1 MTRTL
6 FQYDSQAL
14 KRLLPSCWP
23 PGLFNAC
30 LTLARGKLYH
40 SSSSASFLPSS
51 RAQKWG
57 KSLRAFLALLEKPT
71 RVALKLRKS
80 KPQHARKLVWVFYA
94 AMMPIEGPECVRPE
108 HFISAVVRFRGI
120 CLYWRDAGLEH
131 LPDAAL
137 IKL

>member
-1 MTRTL
+1 
-6 FQYDSQAL
+6 
-14 KRLLPSCWP
+14 
-23 PGLFNAC
+23 
-30 LTLARGKLYH
+30 
-40 SSSSASFLPSS
+40 
-51 RAQKWG
+51 
-57 KSLRAFLALLEKPT
+57 LALLEKPT
-71 RVALKLRKS
+71 RVALKVRKS

-94 AMMPIEGPECVRPE
+94 AMMPIEWPECVRPE

>member
-1 MTRTL
+1 MLGVSYITL
-6 FQYDSQAL
+6 RPQ
-14 KRLLPSCWP
+14 P
-23 PGLFNAC
+23 
-30 LTLARGKLYH
+30 H
-40 SSSSASFLPSS
+40 FLPSS

-80 KPQHARKLVWVFYA
+80 KPQHARKLVRVIHA
-94 AMMPIEGPECVRPE
+94 ALQSYEGPERARPG
-108 HFISAVVRFRGI
+108 HYISAVVRFRGI